1 MSSASS
7 VPPSWLPPSWVL
19 VRPDPEPEVD
29 LYVSNAAFI
38 CSTPEKKAL
47 EHCKNLCIQTQV
59 GVTALFWSTQSK
71 RLQIAYR
78 DYLLGLHLDQGL
90 PAAYFSNYR
99 DHFLCFKCERWV
111 SDHRL
116 PDHLNIEELRLYRNS
131 RVSMCHTIPNSTASC
146 RTLAKLPYS
155 RTESNYLHLKLLR
168 LTDFPTY
175 CPKCKCLVMSTFLP
189 THVSNSMYCAQ
200 AKLAVSTSHGTLVAT
215 RWSYYPGHPLFHL
228 HYVGRWP
235 VLALLG
241 FKLLHWAA
249 RSRLLLNFTR
259 VCAIA
264 RCSNFRNLT
273 SPVVLDILDFFDLQC
288 PEDYFLLLADVYELL
303 LVNKGF
309 AARRLVSFFAKIQDA
324 RLLEDPFGLAV

>member
-1 MSSASS
+1 MSS
-7 VPPSWLPPSWVL
+7 PSHLPPFWVN
-19 VRPDPEPEVD
+19 DQNPEPEVGR
-29 LYVSNAAFI
+29 YVSNAAFTFRFDTDVE
-38 CSTPEKKAL
+38 TPEEKDVRKVL
-47 EHCKNLCIQTQV
+47 EHCKKMCTQLQV
-59 GVTALFWSTQSK
+59 GVTALFWSTQGR

-78 DYLLGLHLDQGL
+78 DL
-90 PAAYFSNYR
+90 PEVHFSNYR

-116 PDHLNIEELRLYRNS
+116 PDHLNIEELRLYGKS
-131 RVSMCHTIPNSTASC
+131 RVSMSHTIPDSTESC
-146 RTLAKLPYS
+146 RRLAKLPYS
-155 RTESNYLHLKLLR
+155 QTESNYLHLDWLK

-175 CPKCKCLVMSTFLP
+175 CPKCRCLVMSTFLP
-189 THVSNSMYCAQ
+189 IHVSNSKYCAQ
-200 AKLAVSTSHGTLVAT
+200 AKLAVSTSHGTLSAT
-215 RWSYYPGHPLFHL
+215 RWSWYPGHPLFHL

-264 RCSNFRNLT
+264 HCSDFRNLT

-324 RLLEDPFGLAV
+324 RLLEDPFGFAV